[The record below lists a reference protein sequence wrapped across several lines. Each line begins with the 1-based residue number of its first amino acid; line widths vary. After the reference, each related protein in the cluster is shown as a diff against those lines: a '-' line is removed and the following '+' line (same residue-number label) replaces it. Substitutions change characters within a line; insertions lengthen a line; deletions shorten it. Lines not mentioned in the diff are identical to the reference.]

1 MQGYSTDVLTEC
13 PFSFVTGTSE
23 LTGKPSPIVFGSSL
37 QAGYERLGPTLN
49 CAYVRLMI
57 FSTSCEEAERGG
69 IGEQVRCNSPAVT
82 PHLAS

>member
-37 QAGYERLGPTLN
+37 QAGYERLGQPLTELK
-49 CAYVRLMI
+49 
-57 FSTSCEEAERGG
+57 SD
-69 IGEQVRCNSPAVT
+69 
-82 PHLAS
+82 